1 MPSERDDGLAA
12 ALLSLENA
20 ATIPAKLRG
29 SKVSSLIDTIALG
42 AYEHGFTNASLDRLV
57 DIITR
62 PNRLD
67 QASLGALIRNLYPAS
82 KVPDTVV
89 IKIIGGLGHGRSKP
103 SYSIQCALL
112 KWLVMVYDV
121 LDNQRVLSQLYSIL
135 FNLLDTIAIRPQLC
149 HVLSL
154 ITRRKHVRPF
164 RIQMLMELT
173 RQAGSEPHLVG
184 LMRVYKDFF
193 PDIIVGDVTSG
204 RASVFTHPNPE
215 WRHRLGEIQESYF
228 QRTQDG
234 LPSEKRTFRVTRKGV
249 NGSRRNPTP
258 VFPEVHTSRAQES
271 SITLEEIE
279 DVHEFVRKLEK
290 IEPPNQLV
298 AAINDTLL
306 QKYLLLRSSD
316 TDSQRIDSWLFALFE
331 DQLEDSTSS
340 EGKIFETLE
349 AVLGYTEYNK
359 KLPSACLA
367 YLRTMIK
374 SWNGVT
380 GREVVLDL
388 LSHSSLESFE
398 DLYSSLLQPL
408 EEAVLDDGTSESKL
422 ALLNFYRDLLDQ
434 WTATLL
440 SQPQPSTD
448 ASSAVT
454 SLIAHANNL
463 ALTIVQTSL
472 SVNTLSRVLEFYEA
486 TASLISQPKLRSS
499 IRITIPPTE
508 LIYTLQFT
516 DSLSTTSRLCGILA
530 LYKKAFE
537 IAMSPKPAESL
548 NLNPQSYSKEYVNHF
563 NGFLMDVCNCLW
575 RSRAFN
581 GSDPNALACLM
592 DTAVTQI
599 LSKHVASIDS
609 STSLATLF
617 TFSFSP
623 VFCLLAISY
632 VRELEDRTEDEIEL
646 RHPGPPTSKSL
657 LQLEKDGGL
666 RLPWPDYKLGV
677 LQYMENKGVNGV
689 GELMYNTMKHLMTA
703 RENRA

>member
-1 MPSERDDGLAA
+1 
-12 ALLSLENA
+12 
-20 ATIPAKLRG
+20 
-29 SKVSSLIDTIALG
+29 
-42 AYEHGFTNASLDRLV
+42 
-57 DIITR
+57 
-62 PNRLD
+62 
-67 QASLGALIRNLYPAS
+67 
-82 KVPDTVV
+82 
-89 IKIIGGLGHGRSKP
+89 
-103 SYSIQCALL
+103 
-112 KWLVMVYDV
+112 
-121 LDNQRVLSQLYSIL
+121 
-135 FNLLDTIAIRPQLC
+135 
-149 HVLSL
+149 
-154 ITRRKHVRPF
+154 
-164 RIQMLMELT
+164 
-173 RQAGSEPHLVG
+173 
-184 LMRVYKDFF
+184 
-193 PDIIVGDVTSG
+193 
-204 RASVFTHPNPE
+204 
-215 WRHRLGEIQESYF
+215 
-228 QRTQDG
+228 
-234 LPSEKRTFRVTRKGV
+234 
-249 NGSRRNPTP
+249 
-258 VFPEVHTSRAQES
+258 
-271 SITLEEIE
+271 
-279 DVHEFVRKLEK
+279 
-290 IEPPNQLV
+290 
-298 AAINDTLL
+298 
-306 QKYLLLRSSD
+306 
-316 TDSQRIDSWLFALFE
+316 
-331 DQLEDSTSS
+331 
-340 EGKIFETLE
+340 
-349 AVLGYTEYNK
+349 
-359 KLPSACLA
+359 
-367 YLRTMIK
+367 
-374 SWNGVT
+374 
-380 GREVVLDL
+380 
-388 LSHSSLESFE
+388 
-398 DLYSSLLQPL
+398 
-408 EEAVLDDGTSESKL
+408 VLDDGTSESKL
-422 ALLNFYRDLLDQ
+422 ALLNFYRDLLDR

-609 STSLATLF
+609 STPLATLF